1 MGDFMKNKKLNIYIL
16 SLSIL
21 TILCYVFAY
30 RIYYIDDMQV
40 MGHTSYSY
48 IALFVL
54 LAFLAETFHL
64 TYGEMAVS
72 TGFAITVAST
82 LYFGVF
88 WSMIILS
95 LGVAIRLSITDGKI
109 MHILNT
115 PLNKT
120 LFNVSNISISIFL
133 AGMGYIYIAGNNMD
147 NNLVILFIKFIAY
160 ISIFLLVNTLL
171 ISILVSILTKDS
183 LAITYSNTFK
193 YGFLCI
199 VFIAPLGIILTYLVV
214 NLKSLGILLFM
225 LSLLFIRYIM
235 KIYIQ

>member
-1 MGDFMKNKKLNIYIL
+1 MKSKKLNIYIL
-16 SLSIL
+16 SLFIL

-30 RIYYIDDMQV
+30 RIYNIDDMQV
-40 MGHTSYSY
+40 MGHANFSY

-95 LGVAIRLSITDGKI
+95 IGVALRISITDGKI

-115 PLNKT
+115 PINKT
-120 LFNVSNISISIFL
+120 LFNISNISISIFL
-133 AGMGYIYIAGNNMD
+133 AGVGYIYIAGNNID
-147 NNLVILFIKFIAY
+147 SNLVVLFIKFVSY

-183 LAITYSNTFK
+183 LIMTYSNTFK

-214 NLKSLGILLFM
+214 NLKLLGVLLFM
-225 LSLLFIRYIM
+225 ISLLLLRYIF
-235 KIYIQ
+235 KLYIQ